1 MKETTVT
8 MTAVEVTKIEIMV
21 TIATVIMITKIEE
34 IIVIMMIFDKI
45 QNWNQISM
53 LS

>member
-1 MKETTVT
+1 MKEIAVT
-8 MTAVEVTKIEIMV
+8 MIAVEVTKIEIMV